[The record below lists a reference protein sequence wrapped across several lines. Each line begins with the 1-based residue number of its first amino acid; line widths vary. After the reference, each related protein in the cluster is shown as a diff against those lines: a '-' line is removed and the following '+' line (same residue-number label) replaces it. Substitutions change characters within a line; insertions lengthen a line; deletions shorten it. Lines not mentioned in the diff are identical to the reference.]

1 MTSTEKAV
9 ILPSW
14 HLRHISEDLKTYATH
29 VWLKKKIMD
38 LRNSMMAALNI
49 HCIISLKYS
58 ASFWDE

>member
-1 MTSTEKAV
+1 MTSTAKAV

-14 HLRHISEDLKTYATH
+14 HFRHISEDLKTYATH
-29 VWLKKKIMD
+29 VWLKKIMD
-38 LRNSMMAALNI
+38 LRNSMIAALNI